1 MQGPITGVLGHAV
14 WRLGFASLWAR
25 EGVSLLPLWRISS
38 LIIDRRRSSG
48 WRQQLCR
55 FQSKRRGAL
64 SAEGEIL
71 AKTKTDFLEELP
83 QPHNV
88 VTCRDRDGFPLPKCQ
103 AGTYRH
109 PSAREQC
116 LQLYQLAE
124 QGAEKKPQK
133 KIKHQRVVFIGH
145 LKIAAR

>member
-1 MQGPITGVLGHAV
+1 MAGGNSFADFSPKEEERCLQKVKSWLKP
-14 WRLGFASLWAR
+14 RLS
-25 EGVSLLPLWRISS
+25 
-38 LIIDRRRSSG
+38 
-48 WRQQLCR
+48 
-55 FQSKRRGAL
+55 
-64 SAEGEIL
+64 
-71 AKTKTDFLEELP
+71 DFLEELP
-83 QPHNV
+83 QPHNA

-133 KIKHQRVVFIGH
+133 KIKHQRAVFIGH
-145 LKIAAR
+145 LKIAAW